1 MIIQVILTIL
11 ALVVICLGLV
21 HLGRATVLA
30 NALILSG
37 GFGIYSVWNPSSTTA
52 VANALGVGRGAD
64 LLIYL
69 SVVVSTALLLLL
81 YIQLRRQ
88 MILITNL
95 ARHIAIQEAHR
106 PVTKTTEV
114 ES

>member
-21 HLGRATVLA
+21 HLGRATLLA

-37 GFGIYSVWNPSSTTA
+37 GFGIYCVWNPSSTTE
-52 VANALGVGRGAD
+52 VAHALGVGRGTD

-69 SVVVSTALLLLL
+69 WVVVSTALVLLL

-95 ARHIAIQEAHR
+95 ARHIAIQEARR
-106 PVTKTTEV
+106 PSTKRIEV
-114 ES
+114 EP